1 MTELIRSAGKRLLT
15 DRQFQGLA
23 VMPPELEWFANLPND
38 KTRRA
43 YKCDIRDF
51 SSFVGLTRPEDMRRV
66 TRAHVIAWRDHLTRA
81 AGLSGASIRRKIS
94 ALSSL
99 FAYLCEKNAVAD
111 NPVHGVK
118 RPSAGCGEGKTPA
131 LGDAQARRL
140 LEAPP
145 TDTLKGLRDRAI
157 LATLLYHGLRREELC
172 RLKLRDRQSRQG
184 IPHLR
189 IQGKGG
195 RERYLPVHP
204 KAARLIDAYLARA
217 GHGHDPQGPLFRAVR
232 RSTEK
237 GGIVRPMSAQAIYDL
252 VDCL

>member
-1 MTELIRSAGKRLLT
+1 
-15 DRQFQGLA
+15 
-23 VMPPELEWFANLPND
+23 
-38 KTRRA
+38 
-43 YKCDIRDF
+43 
-51 SSFVGLTRPEDMRRV
+51 
-66 TRAHVIAWRDHLTRA
+66 
-81 AGLSGASIRRKIS
+81 
-94 ALSSL
+94 
-99 FAYLCEKNAVAD
+99 
-111 NPVHGVK
+111 VHAVK

-172 RLKLRDRQSRQG
+172 RLKLHDRQSRQG